1 MRIKLVGLFCTL
13 WFCFAPTVNAS
24 EGLIPLDAVG
34 LDSIIKEQNN
44 IVLINFWATWCRPCL
59 EEIPILMKLEG
70 ELKESGFKLIPISLD
85 EPESADIQVNPF
97 IKKWFPEPN
106 FIEFDILECSK
117 ISPIISCFEKD
128 LLVLSIFIIVVSRYS
143 PLGFLHIK
151 KIFFSK
157 KKRFFSGE

>member
-24 EGLIPLDAVG
+24 EELIPLDAVG

-70 ELKESGFKLIPISLD
+70 ELKESGFKLVPISLD
-85 EPESADIQVNPF
+85 EPESADILVTPF
-97 IKKWFPEPN
+97 IQKWFPDFSSYLSVERDMDNMVSVVDTAWNEILPTSYLLN
-106 FIEFDILECSK
+106 KNGTVVNRIQGSYSLEEFSTMILPLIE
-117 ISPIISCFEKD
+117 
-128 LLVLSIFIIVVSRYS
+128 
-143 PLGFLHIK
+143 
-151 KIFFSK
+151 
-157 KKRFFSGE
+157 

>member
-13 WFCFAPTVNAS
+13 CFCFASTVNTS

-70 ELKESGFKLIPISLD
+70 ELKESGFKLVPISLD
-85 EPESADIQVNPF
+85 EPESADILVNPF
-97 IKKWFPEPN
+97 IQKWFPDFSSYLSVERDMDNMVSVVDNAWNEILPTSYLLN
-106 FIEFDILECSK
+106 KNGTIVHRIQGSYSLEEFSTMILPLIE
-117 ISPIISCFEKD
+117 
-128 LLVLSIFIIVVSRYS
+128 
-143 PLGFLHIK
+143 
-151 KIFFSK
+151 
-157 KKRFFSGE
+157 